1 MMLPMPESDGYS
13 GQARRRHELY
23 AADLEVYRVAV
34 QWYTRQLVVM
44 GYEPKAC
51 VLVPERNS
59 WFFYDS
65 GGEHIFT
72 VGHAQM
78 EHVLGMLRGVDGA

>member
-1 MMLPMPESDGYS
+1 MFPPYQESSDCNGPT
-13 GQARRRHELY
+13 RRRHELY